1 MSILLQPV
9 FLYNTSVK
17 NYEIDATWHYHNGT
31 KHPNGMLLNR
41 FHVFHPSHR
50 PTPYKIYKNTPNVIL
65 PLDKNPIGI
74 SALDAISTICSST
87 DSTVPDLETLSRV
100 LYFSSGITKKIKFP
114 EPLGD
119 VDFRAAS
126 CTGALYH
133 IEIYIVCSD
142 IPGLGA
148 GVYHFD
154 PKQMKLDII
163 RLGDF
168 RRSVIAATANEPFVK
183 QSQIMLIFT
192 DVFSRN
198 SIKYQSREYRHAFW
212 DCGTI
217 LANTLAITSI
227 HNIPSRIIT
236 GFVDCQISHLLGL
249 DIKDEVPIVILPLY
263 TTNHETPACPPLQD
277 VNSEAVASD
286 YEIEYPEINTMHE
299 ASCLSTETEVSSWRH
314 HITREHTDSTK
325 LIPLVSSL
333 KSEEPLEKTI
343 IKRGSTRKFSLE
355 SITFD
360 ELSTILY
367 KATSGIDSDFV
378 NQDFISDIYMIVNA
392 VDGLESGS
400 YHYVKEKNSL
410 EQLRKGNFR
419 NASGNLGLDQDL
431 PYDASVTIFLMANL
445 DKILKQFGNR
455 GYRVAQLDAA
465 ITGGRMYLASYA
477 LGLGATGL
485 TFYDDIVTNF
495 FSPHAENK
503 ETMFLIAIGKKEK
516 PT

>member
-1 MSILLQPV
+1 M
-9 FLYNTSVK
+9 K
-17 NYEIDATWHYHNGT
+17 NYETDATWHYHNGT

-41 FHVFHPSHR
+41 HHMFHPSHR
-50 PTPYKIYKNTPNVIL
+50 PTPYKIYKNTPHVSL
-65 PLDKNPIGI
+65 PLDKKSTGI
-74 SALDAISTICSST
+74 STLDAISTICSV
-87 DSTVPDLETLSRV
+87 DSNTVPNLETLAKV

-114 EPLGD
+114 EPLGE

-133 IEIYIVCSD
+133 IEIYLVCSD
-142 IPGLGA
+142 IAGLDA

-154 PKQMKLDII
+154 PKYMNLDTI

-168 RRSVIAATANEPFVK
+168 RKFVIDSTADDPFVK
-183 QSQIMLIFT
+183 QSPAILIFT

-217 LANTLAITSI
+217 LANTLAITSV
-227 HNIPSRIIT
+227 HKIPSKVIT
-236 GFVDCQISHLLGL
+236 GFVDLQISQLLGL
-249 DIKDEVPIVILPLY
+249 DINAEAPIVILPLGI
-263 TTNHETPACPPLQD
+263 TSQEAPTCPPLPE
-277 VNSEAVASD
+277 VNPDAVASD
-286 YEIEYPEINTMHE
+286 YEIEYPEINAMHE
-299 ASCLSTETEVSSWRH
+299 SSCLLTKEDVSSWRCQ
-314 HITREHTDSTK
+314 ITREQKDSTK
-325 LIPLVSSL
+325 LIPLGTSI
-333 KSEEPLEKTI
+333 KSEESLEQTI

-355 SITFD
+355 SITYD
-360 ELSTILY
+360 GLSTILS
-367 KATSGIDSDFV
+367 KTTSGIDSDFV
-378 NQDFISDIYMIVNA
+378 KHGLLSDIYIIVNA

-400 YHYVKEKNSL
+400 YYYVKEKNSL
-410 EQLRKGNFR
+410 EQLRKGSFR
-419 NASGNLGLDQDL
+419 NVSGNLGLDQDL
-431 PYDASVTIFLMANL
+431 PYDASVTIFIMADL
-445 DKILKQFGNR
+445 DKILKHFGNR

-465 ITGGRMYLASYA
+465 ITGGKMYLASYA

-503 ETMFLIAIGKKEK
+503 EVMFLIAIGKKEK

>member
-1 MSILLQPV
+1 M
-9 FLYNTSVK
+9 K
-17 NYEIDATWHYHNGT
+17 NYEVDATWHYHNGT

-50 PTPYKIYKNTPNVIL
+50 PTPYKIYKNTPSVIL

-74 SALDAISTICSST
+74 STLDAISTIRNST
-87 DSTVPDLETLSRV
+87 SNTVPDLETLSRV

-114 EPLGD
+114 EPLGE

-168 RRSVIAATANEPFVK
+168 RRSVIDATANEPFVK
-183 QSQIMLIFT
+183 QSQVMLIFT

-217 LANTLAITSI
+217 LANTLAIASV
-227 HNIPSRIIT
+227 HNIPSKIIT
-236 GFVDCQISHLLGL
+236 GFVDSQVAHLLGL
-249 DIKDEVPIVILPLY
+249 DIKEEAPIAILPLY
-263 TTNHETPACPPLQD
+263 TSGQEAPPCLPASD
-277 VNSEAVASD
+277 VNLEVIASD
-286 YEIEYPEINTMHE
+286 YEIEYPEINAMHE
-299 ASCLSTETEVSSWRH
+299 ASCLTSEADVSAWRH
-314 HITREHTDSTK
+314 QVTRESKEPTRM
-325 LIPLVSSL
+325 IPLVTNI

-355 SITFD
+355 SITFE
-360 ELSTILY
+360 ELSTILN
-367 KATSGIDSDFV
+367 KTTSGINSDFI
-378 NQDFISDIYMIVNA
+378 NQDLVSDIYIIANA
-392 VDGLESGS
+392 VEGLESGS
-400 YHYVKEKNSL
+400 YYYVKEKNSL
-410 EQLRKGNFR
+410 EQLRKGIFR

-431 PYDASVTIFLMANL
+431 PYDASVTIFLMVNL

-465 ITGGRMYLASYA
+465 ITGGKMYLASYA

-516 PT
+516 ST